1 MKKIVKLS
9 GLDCANCAA
18 KMEDAVRGIKGVEQV
33 SVNFLTQKMQI
44 EADEAG
50 LPAILKEAK
59 RLIGRI
65 DPDVEMEG

>member
-18 KMEDAVRGIKGVEQV
+18 KMEDAVRGIKGVERV

-44 EADEAG
+44 EADETG